1 MKIVAPQAYILT
13 PLDDHNVVQI
23 KKLIEQ
29 AGRVCYKSEESITE
43 DSYISFIER
52 LVARGHLSVIEHA
65 NITVKFIC
73 DVGLANEIVRHRIAS
88 YSQESTRYCN
98 YSKGKLGCELSFLM
112 PDTSPEVM
120 EKLSKA
126 YEDIEKSYFDIIASG
141 ATPEIARY
149 ILPKGLKTELVMTT
163 NLREWMHILNL
174 RTSKA
179 AHPEMRKIT
188 GYLKQGFQTYFP
200 EIFGEVKED
209 VL

>member
-1 MKIVAPQAYILT
+1 MKIVAPQVYILT

-29 AGRVCYKSEESITE
+29 AGRVCYKSEDGITD
-43 DSYISFIER
+43 DSYISFIEK
-52 LVARGHLSVIEHA
+52 LVDRGHLSVIEHA

-98 YSKGKLGCELSFLM
+98 YSKGKFGCELSFLM
-112 PDTSPEVM
+112 PDASPEVQS
-120 EKLSKA
+120 KLYTA
-126 YEDIEKSYFDIIASG
+126 YQEAEKSYCELLASG

-149 ILPKGLKTELVMTT
+149 ALPKGLKTELVMTT
-163 NLREWMHILNL
+163 NLREWMHILDL
-174 RTSKA
+174 RTGKA
-179 AHPEMRKIT
+179 AHPEMRKLMGT
-188 GYLKQGFQTYFP
+188 LKERFQVYFP
-200 EIFGEVKED
+200 EIFGEVEPY

>member
-1 MKIVAPQAYILT
+1 MKIVAPQVYILT
-13 PLDDHNVVQI
+13 PLDDHSVVQI

-29 AGRVCYKSEESITE
+29 AGRVCYKSEGSITD
-43 DSYISFIER
+43 DSYISFIEK
-52 LVARGHLSVIEHA
+52 LVDRGHLSVIEHA

-98 YSKGKLGCELSFLM
+98 YSKGKFGCELSFLM

-120 EKLSKA
+120 AKLSKA
-126 YEDIEKSYFDIIASG
+126 YKQIEESYFDILASG

-149 ILPKGLKTELVMTT
+149 VLPKGLKTELVITT
-163 NLREWMHILNL
+163 NLREWMHILDL
-174 RTSKA
+174 RTSPA
-179 AHPEMRKIT
+179 AHPEMRKIM

-200 EIFGEVKED
+200 EIFGEAKD